1 MGQNQIKEATAGS
14 HHHKKKDKTMK
25 ATMKPAAVSHET
37 GNGAAG
43 FTLPWTERAGV
54 GSGFIEV
61 EPDEM
66 EPDTQGKTSV
76 ASLIILYLIDNIFCL
91 GKFPC
96 DLKKDRIGKTNI
108 VYV

>member
-76 ASLIILYLIDNIFCL
+76 SSLISCI
-91 GKFPC
+91 
-96 DLKKDRIGKTNI
+96 
-108 VYV
+108 